1 VSCAR
6 GTRAEIQSQK
16 KKAKSKTVAN
26 QGWHTKGE
34 APRSQKC
41 VERGRM
47 GLCGTVGAM
56 DGAIEPPWKGS
67 RRVPGSPANPTHAMK
82 PNEAT
87 P

>member
-1 VSCAR
+1 MAL
-6 GTRAEIQSQK
+6 
-16 KKAKSKTVAN
+16 SK
-26 QGWHTKGE
+26 
-34 APRSQKC
+34 
-41 VERGRM
+41 
-47 GLCGTVGAM
+47 TVGAM